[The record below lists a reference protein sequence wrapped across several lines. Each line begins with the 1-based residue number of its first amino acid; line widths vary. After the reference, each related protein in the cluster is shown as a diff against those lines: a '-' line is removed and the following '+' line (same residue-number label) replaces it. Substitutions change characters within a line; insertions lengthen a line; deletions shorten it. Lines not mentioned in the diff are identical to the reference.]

1 MASSDNVLRGG
12 LTSKHVDVEELL
24 AVLDF
29 TPTSAERTVPV
40 EGAAGERRFEC
51 PVEEFEL
58 AVLEVA
64 PGQPFASAERRSI
77 EMLLC
82 RRGHASLK
90 HHGSATGLDLVQG
103 QSVVVPA
110 TAPRYAITG
119 EAAFCRARVP
129 EAPLLPSSDPAQR
142 VSHGVV

>member
-1 MASSDNVLRGG
+1 MTLYGKITAAIEHADSAL
-12 LTSKHVDVEELL
+12 LFEE
-24 AVLDF
+24 
-29 TPTSAERTVPV
+29 
-40 EGAAGERRFEC
+40 AG
-51 PVEEFEL
+51 
-58 AVLEVA
+58 
-64 PGQPFASAERRSI
+64 
-77 EMLLC
+77 